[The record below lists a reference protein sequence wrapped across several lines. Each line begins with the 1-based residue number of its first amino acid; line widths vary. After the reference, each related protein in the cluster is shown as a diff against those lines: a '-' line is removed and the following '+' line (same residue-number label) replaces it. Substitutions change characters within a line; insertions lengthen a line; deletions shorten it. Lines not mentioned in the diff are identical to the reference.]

1 MPMSNIKCLPGALY
15 ILLQRF
21 SAVKCHMQGKA
32 MKQGSKLVSLC
43 KPSEQLDGS
52 PSRKLSGNFHL
63 ASVLYK

>member
-1 MPMSNIKCLPGALY
+1 MPMYKPKCLPGALY

-21 SAVKCHMQGKA
+21 GECYMQGKA
-32 MKQGSKLVSLC
+32 MKQGSELIFLC

-63 ASVLYK
+63 ASALYK